1 MKNRLPD
8 SVEVYRNSPGMSI
21 VLILLG
27 LISILFVA
35 GALSFMYLQNA
46 EEIGV
51 TAISSVETDGRTEN
65 ERSASSN
72 QDGKYG
78 QERSE
83 EILDFYLK
91 KLEKDEEEQDL
102 IETGLN
108 VLFAVANEAQNLALD
123 TLEMPEQWSED
134 APDQLHDAIL
144 KEYKLSKNL
153 LQKRKLEQ
161 ILKRLKRFAPNSAPN
176 FKIYLIKEEEPNAFA
191 IAGGRIY
198 VTTGLLDFVGS
209 DDELAAIVGHEM
221 AHVYKGHCHRK
232 LKTLA
237 LADSALGELGTLAA
251 NIGIL
256 LTAPFGQSDELEAD
270 KEGRELATEAGF
282 RRSGMKKFLERLDK
296 AEGGDGNLL
305 DKMTRS
311 HPFSSERIEYLN
323 ED

>member
-1 MKNRLPD
+1 
-8 SVEVYRNSPGMSI
+8 MSI

-35 GALSFMYLQNA
+35 GALSFMFLQNA
-46 EEIGV
+46 EETRV
-51 TAISSVETDGRTEN
+51 TAKTSEKTNGRTEN
-65 ERSASSN
+65 ERSAPSN

-108 VLFAVANEAQNLALD
+108 VIFAVANEAQNLALD

-134 APDQLHDAIL
+134 APDQLHHAIL
-144 KEYKLSKNL
+144 KEYKLSQNL

-209 DDELAAIVGHEM
+209 DDELAAIIGHEM

-237 LADSALGELGTLAA
+237 LADSALGELGTMAA
-251 NIGIL
+251 NVGIL

>member
-1 MKNRLPD
+1 M
-8 SVEVYRNSPGMSI
+8 
-21 VLILLG
+21 ILLG
-27 LISILFVA
+27 LVSVLFIV
-35 GALSFMYLQNA
+35 GALSFMFLQNT
-46 EEIGV
+46 EEVGQ
-51 TAISSVETDGRTEN
+51 TTQSSDEPHEQTEN
-65 ERSASSN
+65 QRSALSN
-72 QDGKYG
+72 QDEKIVTERPVEN
-78 QERSE
+78 QNEKFEEERSE
-83 EILDFYLK
+83 EILDFYLE
-91 KLEKDEEEQDL
+91 KLEKEEEEEDL

-123 TLEMPEQWSED
+123 TLEMPEKWSED
-134 APDQLHDAIL
+134 APDKLHDAIL
-144 KEYKLSKNL
+144 EEHKLSYNL

-161 ILKRLKRFAPNSAPN
+161 ILKRLKRFSPKSSPD

-209 DDELAAIVGHEM
+209 DDELAAVIGHEM
-221 AHVYKGHCHRK
+221 AHVYRGHCNRK

-251 NIGIL
+251 NIGLL

-270 KEGRELATEAGF
+270 KEGRKLATEAGF
-282 RRSGMKKFLERLDK
+282 QKSGMKKFLERLDK

-305 DKMTRS
+305 DKMTRT